1 MTDCMNVHS
10 LQLSRA
16 ATEGMDVIPRMVYRP
31 KEIKPSNMD
40 DSLNLKSSRLPQVTG
55 KFSATLGYTSML

>member
-1 MTDCMNVHS
+1 MNVHS

-16 ATEGMDVIPRMVYRP
+16 ATEGMEVIPRIVYRP

-40 DSLNLKSSRLPQVTG
+40 DSLNLKSSRIT
-55 KFSATLGYTSML
+55 